1 MNQQSKKN
9 LTNRIV
15 VLAGIAVFALFI
27 GIYVCV
33 FSNYLKKHNTRKKI
47 FGATYMTMNN
57 EFYKIVNNQTRMQV
71 EKNGDKMI
79 IRSSTRSEEAE

>member
-15 VLAGIAVFALFI
+15 ALAGITVFAFFI

-33 FSNYLKKHNTRKKI
+33 FSNYLKKYNTRKKL
-47 FGATYMTMNN
+47 FGATSVSYTHLTLPTKL
-57 EFYKIVNNQTRMQV
+57 EV
-71 EKNGDKMI
+71 
-79 IRSSTRSEEAE
+79 

>member
-15 VLAGIAVFALFI
+15 ALAGITVFAFFI

-33 FSNYLKKHNTRKKI
+33 FSNYLEQHNTRKKL
-47 FGATYMTMNN
+47 FLFPKGR
-57 EFYKIVNNQTRMQV
+57 ESVN
-71 EKNGDKMI
+71 
-79 IRSSTRSEEAE
+79 

>member
-15 VLAGIAVFALFI
+15 ALAGITVFAFFI

-33 FSNYLKKHNTRKKI
+33 FSNYLKKVTR
-47 FGATYMTMNN
+47 
-57 EFYKIVNNQTRMQV
+57 
-71 EKNGDKMI
+71 
-79 IRSSTRSEEAE
+79 

>member
-15 VLAGIAVFALFI
+15 ALAGITVFAFFI

-33 FSNYLKKHNTRKKI
+33 FSNYLKSIT
-47 FGATYMTMNN
+47 
-57 EFYKIVNNQTRMQV
+57 Q
-71 EKNGDKMI
+71 EKNYSVQLI
-79 IRSSTRSEEAE
+79 

>member
-15 VLAGIAVFALFI
+15 ALAGITVFAFFI

-33 FSNYLKKHNTRKKI
+33 FSKL
-47 FGATYMTMNN
+47 F
-57 EFYKIVNNQTRMQV
+57 
-71 EKNGDKMI
+71 EKV
-79 IRSSTRSEEAE
+79 

>member
-33 FSNYLKKHNTRKKI
+33 FSNYLKK
-47 FGATYMTMNN
+47 
-57 EFYKIVNNQTRMQV
+57 YKAQLI
-71 EKNGDKMI
+71 
-79 IRSSTRSEEAE
+79 

>member
-15 VLAGIAVFALFI
+15 ALAGITVFAFFI

-33 FSNYLKKHNTRKKI
+33 FSNYLKQHNTRKKL

-57 EFYKIVNNQTRMQV
+57 
-71 EKNGDKMI
+71 I
-79 IRSSTRSEEAE
+79 IHRHISCTE